1 MAGNLQRVRRG
12 DAITADWANA
22 VVEAVESLRRLS
34 VAAPLQLSH
43 DSAGR
48 RLSLAPGLRIEVFEL
63 LEDIAAGSSA
73 AAKILWF
80 DDTDWSDAATHDI
93 VVHDAIGSFN
103 GQTGDRGIAFYHR
116 QAKLAGQWVIL
127 QLEC

>member
-22 VVEAVESLRRLS
+22 VVAAVESLQRLS
-34 VAAPLQLSH
+34 VAAPLQLSR
-43 DSAGR
+43 DTTGT
-48 RLSLAPGLRIEVFEL
+48 RLSMAAGLRIELFEL
-63 LEDIAAGSSA
+63 LEDLAAGSSA

-80 DDTDWSDAATHDI
+80 DGTDWVDAATHDI
-93 VVHDAIGSFN
+93 VVYDAIGTFN
-103 GQTGDRGIAFYHR
+103 GVTGDRGAAFFHR

>member
-1 MAGNLQRVRRG
+1 MAGILQRVRRG

-22 VVEAVESLRRLS
+22 VVEAVENLRRLS

-48 RLSLAPGLRIEVFEL
+48 RLSLSPGLRIELFEL
-63 LEDIAAGSSA
+63 LEDLAAGSSA
-73 AAKILWF
+73 SARILWF
-80 DDTDWSDAATHDI
+80 DGTTWNAAASHDI
-93 VVHDAIGSFN
+93 VVYDAVGSFN
-103 GQTGDRGIAFYHR
+103 GVTGDRGIVFFHQ
-116 QAKLAGQWVIL
+116 QAKPAGQWVIL